1 MVDPNR
7 DRETGQS
14 LIIVVM
20 FTAALLALVAIVV
33 DVGNA
38 YAHRR
43 IVKNAVDAA
52 SLAGTRQLVEHGL
65 GDPPRTVLHVQV
77 LRVIRDYAETN
88 GLEREDVEA
97 WFIDAAGEEID
108 DVRNTIAPV
117 PQNAEGV
124 RVRGWLTFDT
134 YFAHL
139 LGYSRLTVDAI
150 TPSWKL
156 QGPCQLADLFPITLI
171 DSTFAQE
178 PGQRPVFNKTY
189 TLWDTQDK
197 EAPGS
202 FGWIYWDPNGFS
214 TPPDDPPKDQG
225 PTAETLMWN
234 MYYTERSG
242 EWEVGEEVP
251 SSVGIQFTT
260 PIRKELERRIKSSD
274 PDVYTVLIPIYDQA
288 TGGGLNTKF
297 RIAGFGAF
305 RLTCY
310 HHSDRKQIEHEEGD
324 CEVPHQP
331 DDKYIR
337 GEFVEWLEDPFG
349 DGCKPFGIVAASFR
363 NPHPPPAP

>member
-1 MVDPNR
+1 MIKPNR
-7 DRETGQS
+7 DREHGQS
-14 LIIVVM
+14 LIIIFF
-20 FTAALLALVAIVV
+20 FTAALLALIAIVV

-52 SLAGTRQLVEHGL
+52 SLAGTRQLAEHGL
-65 GDPPRTVLHVQV
+65 GDPPQTVLHVQV
-77 LRVIRDYAETN
+77 LRTIRDYAEAN
-88 GLEREDVEA
+88 GLARERVEA
-97 WFIDAAGEEID
+97 WFIDAAGAEID

-117 PQNAEGV
+117 PADAEGV
-124 RVRGWLTFDT
+124 RVRGWLTFET

-139 LGYSRLTVDAI
+139 LGYSRLTVDAT

-156 QGPCQLADLFPITLI
+156 QGPCELGDLFPITLI

-178 PGQRPVFNKTY
+178 PGKRPVLAKTY
-189 TLWDTQDK
+189 TLWDTQDL

-214 TPPDDPPKDQG
+214 EPPDNPPKDQG

-242 EWEVGEEVP
+242 IWNVGEYVP
-251 SSVGIQFTT
+251 SSVGIQFTL
-260 PIRKELERRIKSSD
+260 PIRKELERRIDSTD
-274 PDVYTVLIPIYDQA
+274 PGVNTVCIPIYDETNDQ
-288 TGGGLNTKF
+288 GGLNAKF
-297 RIAGFGAF
+297 RIVGFGAF

-310 HHSDRKQIEHEEGD
+310 HHSDSGRKEIGD
-324 CEVPHQP
+324 CSGVPHDP
-331 DDKYIR
+331 ADKYIR
-337 GEFVEWLEDPFG
+337 GEFVAWTTKPFG